1 MQDGDGDAVT
11 QKKDCVPTTSSS
23 LSSPAHDKAKA
34 ELADFMQAN
43 PEVVLQALQEF
54 QKQHSITSILPL
66 APYPKTKHAYIRGAT
81 ALTQKEMR
89 EALHK
94 KEMERE
100 QNKQAKAERKR
111 MREEQHKKAQVK
123 QKKKKVEEVMTDED
137 DEQEEEQEEEE
148 EDADDQEENKKK
160 QGKVD
165 AAATGTT
172 ASSSSSFFAGDK
184 LRRSTRK
191 STIKRTDS
199 QANAQMMESM
209 EQEENA
215 DADSSCSSLS
225 ASSAASTP
233 TREQKES
240 EGRWQCQV
248 CHKLERSA
256 DADDDDADDDDEEE
270 SIGWIECG
278 HCHKHF
284 HIECL
289 GLTRAQFNRVKNSP
303 WTCPLCT
310 K

>member
-1 MQDGDGDAVT
+1 MHDGDGDAVT

-23 LSSPAHDKAKA
+23 SSSPAHDKAKA

-111 MREEQHKKAQVK
+111 MREEQHKKVQVK

-137 DEQEEEQEEEE
+137 DEHEEEEE

-160 QGKVD
+160 QRKVD